1 MARLRQP
8 TQPQK
13 GRLADAEATTMEPI
27 RPSVIRT
34 TFQIFARRPSRE
46 IAFLFLPSR
55 DVFPGLLGGHFGSF
69 WQFRP
74 LIGRPLFF
82 CFFQTPRLYALF
94 SVAVF

>member
-34 TFQIFARRPSRE
+34 TFQIFARGPSRE
-46 IAFLFLPSR
+46 IAFLFFPSR
-55 DVFPGLLGGHFGSF
+55 DVVPAFWVAILALFGSF
-69 WQFRP
+69 A
-74 LIGRPLFF
+74 
-82 CFFQTPRLYALF
+82 RL
-94 SVAVF
+94 